1 MNSEA
6 WLDEMLWCGGSNYS
20 TRRAIIWRFTK
31 YGIFPFLH
39 SHGYSLQVTA
49 KDMSCGIASLLFHN
63 RGHTLITPFIIDT
76 KNDYIIEHKEHYTH
90 VIDSSQWNSL
100 WDAWSFWEDISPEY
114 GHGFYRRLD
123 IEEYCWSQIDL
134 HNSKQTYIVEELME
148 GGDGNS
154 NGNAREEY
162 EEY

>member
-6 WLDEMLWCGGSNYS
+6 WLDEMLWCGGTNYI

-31 YGIFPFLH
+31 YGIFPFLK
-39 SHGYSLQVTA
+39 SHGYSLQLTP

-63 RGHTLITPFIIDT
+63 RGHTLMTPFPINT
-76 KNDYIIEHKEHYTH
+76 QNDYSIEHKQHYNH
-90 VIDSSQWNSL
+90 VIDPSRWSSL
-100 WDAWSFWEDISPEY
+100 WEAWSFWEDISCEY

-134 HNSKQTYIVEELME
+134 HSSKQTYILEELME
-148 GGDGNS
+148 GDGNS
-154 NGNAREEY
+154 NGNTREDY